1 MKHEDGK
8 ADTDIREELIEHAD
22 KLARA
27 LKQCGHNE
35 VKKAVDY
42 FIRHQKEPDAYK
54 RLLKFLSL
62 DPPKYSRTVVSDWH
76 NIGQKL
82 KEKETTLTK
91 YSPDQIAFILGWAAR
106 LLRYYKQR
114 AGNRSNGKA

>member
-1 MKHEDGK
+1 MEKND
-8 ADTDIREELIEHAD
+8 ANIQDELLDHAD
-22 KLARA
+22 RLAQA
-27 LKQCGHNE
+27 LKAYGHNE

-42 FIRHQKEPDAYK
+42 FIRHRKEPDAYK
-54 RLLKFLSL
+54 RLLKLLSL

-91 YSPDQIAFILGWAAR
+91 YSPDQIAFILGWTAR
-106 LLRYYKQR
+106 LLRYYK
-114 AGNRSNGKA
+114 